1 MKSITDT
8 PSTAAPVGDARDI
21 ATVASRCSSRTRV
34 PLCAA
39 FLVLGALAGE
49 SALAADQI
57 TFTYDALGRLQT
69 VTYPNST
76 TVTYTYDP
84 AGNRTQVTN
93 TGGTG
98 SSGGAQL
105 PQQRRKMAALQAIL
119 SILLGN

>member
-1 MKSITDT
+1 MKLITDT
-8 PSTAAPVGDARDI
+8 PSSAVPAGDARSTT
-21 ATVASRCSSRTRV
+21 AVVSRCSSRAVV
-34 PLCAA
+34 PLCTA
-39 FLVLGALAGE
+39 FLVLGVSAGE

-57 TFTYDALGRLQT
+57 TYTYDALGRLQT

-76 TVTYTYDP
+76 AVTYTYDP

-98 SSGGAQL
+98 STGGPQT
-105 PQQRRKMAALQAIL
+105 PQQRRKMAAIQAIL